1 MTLIVTNHT
10 QETLQALIRQRE
22 RWNLITG
29 FILGS
34 AAGIMGTV
42 AVLL

>member
-1 MTLIVTNHT
+1 VTITVINHT
-10 QETLQALIRQRE
+10 QETLQALMRRHE